1 MQKQK
6 LNVRMPQEIY
16 QELAAVATD
25 YGVSMNALAVMA
37 LRNYVGYVGNE
48 GRLPGTYPLKR
59 PVSTAIVSSPKPG
72 RNAPCHCGSGK
83 KYKQCCYP
91 K

>member
-1 MQKQK
+1 MEKQK

-16 QELAAVATD
+16 EELAAVAID

-37 LRNYVGYVGNE
+37 LRNYVGYVGNQ
-48 GRLPGTYPLKR
+48 GRLPGTYPLKQ
-59 PVSTAIVSSPKPG
+59 PVRMAVGSRPKPG

-91 K
+91 E